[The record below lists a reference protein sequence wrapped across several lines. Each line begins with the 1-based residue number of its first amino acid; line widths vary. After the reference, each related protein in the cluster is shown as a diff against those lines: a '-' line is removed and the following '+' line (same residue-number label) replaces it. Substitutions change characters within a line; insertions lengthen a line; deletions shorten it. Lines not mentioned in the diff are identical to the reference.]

1 MDWWI
6 EKNTLTD
13 VVALVDLSRNK
24 VWMFTKYELIKSAQ
38 KKSIEKFHLF
48 MYVDPSA
55 LPKKE
60 SVDVMEYE
68 FENYRI
74 ENTVWKI
81 F

>member
-1 MDWWI
+1 
-6 EKNTLTD
+6 
-13 VVALVDLSRNK
+13 
-24 VWMFTKYELIKSAQ
+24 
-38 KKSIEKFHLF
+38 
-48 MYVDPSA
+48 MYVDPTA

-74 ENTVWKI
+74 ENKVCKI

>member
-1 MDWWI
+1 
-6 EKNTLTD
+6 
-13 VVALVDLSRNK
+13 
-24 VWMFTKYELIKSAQ
+24 
-38 KKSIEKFHLF
+38 

-74 ENTVWKI
+74 ENKVRKI